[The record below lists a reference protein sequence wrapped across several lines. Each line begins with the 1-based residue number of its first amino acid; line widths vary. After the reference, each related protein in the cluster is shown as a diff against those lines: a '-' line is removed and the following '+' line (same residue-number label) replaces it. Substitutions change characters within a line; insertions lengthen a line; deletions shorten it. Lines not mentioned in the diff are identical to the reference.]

1 MNKYS
6 VPLLVGLI
14 SSGLLMANVAKAAQ
28 DVTPTNM
35 TCQEFLNMNSKS
47 YSPIVFWILNKDTDF
62 SGGDYVDWH
71 DTETLA
77 TPKAV
82 ELCKKSPSTKVES
95 LKETLENAVK
105 KVE

>member
-35 TCQEFLNMNSKS
+35 TCQEFLNMK
-47 YSPIVFWILNKDTDF
+47 IGRAHV
-62 SGGDYVDWH
+62 
-71 DTETLA
+71 
-77 TPKAV
+77 
-82 ELCKKSPSTKVES
+82 
-95 LKETLENAVK
+95 
-105 KVE
+105 